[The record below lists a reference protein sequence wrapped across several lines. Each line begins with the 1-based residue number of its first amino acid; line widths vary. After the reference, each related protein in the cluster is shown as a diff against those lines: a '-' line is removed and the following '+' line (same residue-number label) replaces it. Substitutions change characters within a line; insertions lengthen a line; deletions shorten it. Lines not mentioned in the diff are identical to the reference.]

1 MRPEIITC
9 PELEAA
15 RRFAPEIAA
24 RAREFEDARKLAP
37 EIVQRF
43 VDDGLVDMAVP
54 TAYGGRESHPLDI
67 VRVIEEISYGDASAG
82 WCLMNYQTT
91 ALVSGILSKRWGE
104 EIFGGSVRCC
114 PAGVLAPTSRA
125 YFVDGGMVVT
135 GRWAY
140 GSGCDNA
147 NWLLATAV
155 MYNDDDTPRTNPDG
169 SPEILLPLLS
179 RDQFTILDTWYVSG
193 LCASGSHDV
202 EVKDAFVPDGRWVT
216 LADPPLFDGPLFR
229 FPIATLFP
237 PTVVAVSIGIA
248 RAAFDSFV
256 ELATDKVPAWK
267 KSHLAEQTS
276 AQIDVAH
283 AEANIDS
290 ARSYVFE
297 TVEALWDE
305 ILQGQEPSTDARRR
319 TRLASTYACE
329 AATAAVDLLYR
340 AGGGS
345 SIYDDNPL
353 QRYFRDIHATSQHVQ
368 IGHVGFENM
377 GRLRLTGELQ
387 GPF

>member
-1 MRPEIITC
+1 MRPETTTC

-54 TAYGGRESHPLDI
+54 TEYGGRESHPLDI
-67 VRVIEEISYGDASAG
+67 VRVLEEISYGDGSAG
-82 WCLMNYQTT
+82 WCLMNYQTS
-91 ALVSGILSKRWGE
+91 ALVSGVLAKQWGE
-104 EIFGGSVRCC
+104 EIFGASERCC

-125 YFVDGGMVVT
+125 HFVDGGMVVT

-169 SPEILLPLLS
+169 SPEILMPLFS
-179 RDQFTILDTWYVSG
+179 RDQFTIHDTWHVSG

-216 LADPPLFDGPLFR
+216 LADPPVFDRPLFR

-256 ELATDKVPAWK
+256 ALATDKVPAWTT
-267 KSHLAEQTS
+267 SRLAERAS
-276 AQIDVAH
+276 AQIDVAR
-283 AEANIDS
+283 AEALIDA

-297 TVEALWDE
+297 TVEALWQE
-305 ILQGQEPSTDARRR
+305 ILDGQVPSTDARRR
-319 TRLASTYACE
+319 TRLASTYGCE

-345 SIYDDNPL
+345 SIWDDNPL
-353 QRYFRDIHATSQHVQ
+353 QRYFRDIHATTQHVQ
-368 IGHVGFENM
+368 IAHLGYENM
-377 GRLRLTGELQ
+377 GRLRLTGELK